1 MKCLPTLLHGRGS
14 ERSLT
19 NLTPMKLQQ
28 FLEHHGVARNPF
40 AEEDAQTD
48 PVFKERCIDSAYHP
62 GWDKI
67 YGDPRE
73 PATSV
78 VFGEKGSGKTALRL
92 QISRHLADYN
102 RQHPGRRVF
111 VVHYDDFNPFLDR
124 FRERVWGSR
133 APEQVLAQWML
144 WDHMDA
150 ILALSTTQLVDLL
163 LHPSDSPGAEA
174 VAAADRAKLTRHQ
187 QRDLLLLAACY
198 DQSSAEPYR
207 QRWHHLRRVLRFRTW
222 RTWWATAVGVAATA
236 VVVGLIVGLPR
247 WEWLTTVWPYLAAA
261 AGWLPWLGR
270 FLTRQWT
277 ARGIVRQIRVLNR
290 DTGLLRK
297 VLLNFTRDELSGQPL
312 PNKQRTDDRFELL
325 NKLQSVLQTL
335 GYAGIVVLVD
345 RVDEPHLLNGSPDK
359 MRALIWPMLDNKFL
373 KHPGIGF
380 KLLLPIE
387 MSYFIERESR
397 EFYQRSRLDK
407 QNVVPSLEWTGE
419 ALYDLA
425 NARMRACSLDGRKPK
440 LRDMFDETIDERR
453 LIDGLRHLRV
463 PRHLFKF
470 LYRLFTA
477 HCHAHTDE
485 APVWQI
491 PAATFESNLAVYRRE
506 QDAFDR
512 GTGAG

>member
-1 MKCLPTLLHGRGS
+1 
-14 ERSLT
+14 
-19 NLTPMKLQQ
+19 MKLQR
-28 FLEHHGVARNPF
+28 FLEHHGIGRNPF
-40 AEEDAQTD
+40 ADEDAQTD
-48 PVFKERCIDSAYHP
+48 PIFKEHCIDSAYHP

-67 YGDPRE
+67 YGDPAE
-73 PATSV
+73 PATSI

-92 QISRHLADYN
+92 QIARHLHDYN
-102 RQHPGRRVF
+102 RKHADRRVF

-150 ILALSTTQLVDLL
+150 ILALGTTQLVDLV
-163 LHPSDSPGAEA
+163 LHPATGAGRDDGPA
-174 VAAADRAKLTRHQ
+174 PDVSRLTRHQ
-187 QRDLLLLAACY
+187 ARDLLLLAACY

-207 QRWHHLRRVLRFRTW
+207 RRWHQLRRALRFRTW
-222 RTWWATAVGVAATA
+222 RTWWAVLIGAATTA
-236 VVVGLIVGLPR
+236 AVVGLIVGLPR
-247 WEWLTTVWPYLAAA
+247 WDWLTTIWPYVAVAV
-261 AGWLPWLGR
+261 GWLPWLGR
-270 FLTRQWT
+270 FLSRQWT
-277 ARGIVRQIRVLNR
+277 ARRIVRNVRVVNR
-290 DTGLLRK
+290 DAGLLRK
-297 VLLNFTRDELSGQPL
+297 VLLNLTKDELSGQPL
-312 PNKQRTDDRFELL
+312 PSKQRTDDRFEML
-325 NKLQSVLQTL
+325 NKLQAVLQSL
-335 GYAGIVVLVD
+335 GYSGTVVLVD

-359 MRALIWPMLDNKFL
+359 MKALIWPMLDNKFL

-419 ALYDLA
+419 ALYDVA
-425 NARMRACSLDGRKPK
+425 NARMRACAVGGKTPV
-440 LRDMFDETIDERR
+440 LRELFDESVDERR
-453 LIDGLRHLRV
+453 LIDGIRSLRV

-485 APVWQI
+485 APVWRI
-491 PAATFESNLAVYRRE
+491 PSATFESNLAVYRRE